1 MPIGVSYFGNRILRH
16 VAAAMD
22 DLAARGFTGV
32 LHTMSEND
40 LTYYRDTIGKMVE
53 ISHAAGLFV
62 QIGPWGVGRTFGGEA
77 ESLFVANH
85 PHVGQVLDSGRPVAA
100 GCLNSE
106 AYREFVRSWATAAV
120 ETGAER
126 VFWDEPHWAHPAHFD
141 EPLERWGC
149 RCARCVARWCD
160 ETGDDDMPAELT
172 AEVRA
177 FRERCLVEFLGE
189 LTAYVAGLGASST
202 VCLLPHTTGSL
213 GLADWSAV
221 ARLSGVATLATDPY
235 WQAFDEPVVPFVT
248 EFSERVAQQAAAAG
262 IEAQIWIQGFRL
274 GPEDADDIRAAVAA
288 ARAAGVDDLWTWG
301 YEACGHMTYLGT
313 KDPEQVWQILCD
325 VLTSPSS
332 PARVDP
338 RTSELAFHTAPS
350 PRSGTPEGGAAST
363 GPLPSELAFHT
374 APSPRSGTPEGGT
387 DLGGLVTERVRPEL
401 ADLDLRPTQEL
412 VRLMASEEA
421 AVAAAVRRAAPA
433 VAAAIDA
440 VVARLTTR
448 PEGRIVYVGAGTA
461 GRMGVLDAAE
471 CGPTFNAA
479 DTVIALL
486 AGGPGAVTK
495 PKEGAEDDAATGAA
509 ELRAL
514 GVGPADAVVGISAS
528 GRTPYVLGALGAA
541 RDAGALTV
549 GLSCQP
555 GSLVSA
561 AADHGVEVVVGPEV
575 LAGSTRLKAG
585 AAQKLVLNTIST
597 VTMVR
602 LGRTFG
608 NLMVDVSA
616 GSQKLV
622 DRARRIVVTATA
634 CSPAEAASALTAADG
649 EVKTAIVALLTGLDA
664 AAARHRLERSGGSV
678 RRALSAP

>member
-16 VAAAMD
+16 VAADMD

-40 LTYYRDTIGKMVE
+40 LTYYRDTVGRLVE

-62 QIGPWGVGRTFGGEA
+62 QVGPWGVGRTFGGEA

-106 AYREFVRSWATAAV
+106 AYREFVRAWAAAAV
-120 ETGAER
+120 ETGADR

-149 RCARCVARWCD
+149 RCSRCAQRWCD
-160 ETGDDDMPAELT
+160 ETGDDDMPTELT
-172 AEVRA
+172 ADVRT

-189 LTAYVAGLGASST
+189 LTAYVASLGGRST
-202 VCLLPHTTGSL
+202 VCLLPRTTGSL
-213 GLADWSAV
+213 GVADWSAV
-221 ARLSGVATLATDPY
+221 ARLRGVATLATDPY
-235 WQAFDEPVVPFVT
+235 WKVFDEPVVPFVT

-262 IEAQIWIQGFRL
+262 IEPQIWIQGFRL
-274 GPEDADDIRAAVAA
+274 GPEDADDIRAAVAT
-288 ARAAGVDDLWTWG
+288 ARSAGVDDLWTWG
-301 YEACGHMTYLGT
+301 YEACAHMSYLGT
-313 KDPEQVWQILCD
+313 RDPERVWEVLCEA
-325 VLTSPSS
+325 LTT
-332 PARVDP
+332 PAP
-338 RTSELAFHTAPS
+338 LPLAP
-350 PRSGTPEGGAAST
+350 GGAEP
-363 GPLPSELAFHT
+363 PLDPPV
-374 APSPRSGTPEGGT
+374 APGALPL

-401 ADLDLRPTQEL
+401 SDLDLRPTQEL

-433 VAAAIDA
+433 IAGAIDA
-440 VVARLTTR
+440 IVARLTDR

-479 DTVIALL
+479 DKFVALM
-486 AGGPGAVTK
+486 AGGPGAITK
-495 PKEGAEDDAATGAA
+495 PREGAEDDPSAGAA
-509 ELRAL
+509 ELLAL
-514 GVGPADAVVGISAS
+514 DVGPADAVVGISAS

-541 RDAGALTV
+541 REAGALTV
-549 GLSCQP
+549 GLSCHP
-555 GSLVSA
+555 GSKISA
-561 AADHGVEVVVGPEV
+561 AADHAVEVVVGPEV
-575 LAGSTRLKAG
+575 IAGSTRLKAG

-597 VTMVR
+597 VVMVR

-608 NLMVDVSA
+608 NLMVDVRA
-616 GSQKLV
+616 GSEKLV
-622 DRARRIVVTATA
+622 DRARRIVVTAAGCT
-634 CSPAEAASALTAADG
+634 PAEAAAALEAANG
-649 EVKTAIVALLTGLDA
+649 EVKTAIVSLLTGVDA
-664 AAARHRLERSGGSV
+664 ATARRRLDQSGGVV
-678 RRALSAP
+678 RRALSSQ

>member
-1 MPIGVSYFGNRILRH
+1 
-16 VAAAMD
+16 
-22 DLAARGFTGV
+22 
-32 LHTMSEND
+32 
-40 LTYYRDTIGKMVE
+40 
-53 ISHAAGLFV
+53 
-62 QIGPWGVGRTFGGEA
+62 
-77 ESLFVANH
+77 
-85 PHVGQVLDSGRPVAA
+85 VLDSGRPVAA

-106 AYREFVRSWATAAV
+106 AYREFVRSWALAAV
-120 ETGAER
+120 ETGADR
-126 VFWDEPHWAHPAHFD
+126 IFWDEPHWAHPSHFD
-141 EPLERWGC
+141 EPRERWGC
-149 RCARCVARWCD
+149 RCPRCVRRWCD
-160 ETGDDDMPAELT
+160 ETGDDNMPTELT

-189 LTAYVAGLGASST
+189 LCAYVGSLGGRST
-202 VCLLPHTTGSL
+202 VCLLPHTSGSL
-213 GLADWSAV
+213 GVADWSAV
-221 ARLSGVATLATDPY
+221 ARLPGLATLATDPY
-235 WQAFDEPVVPFVT
+235 WKAFGEPVGPFVT

-262 IEAQIWIQGFRL
+262 VEPQIWIQGFRL
-274 GPEDADDIRAAVAA
+274 GPEDADDIHAAVAA
-288 ARAAGVDDLWTWG
+288 ARAAGV
-301 YEACGHMTYLGT
+301 E
-313 KDPEQVWQILCD
+313 
-325 VLTSPSS
+325 
-332 PARVDP
+332 
-338 RTSELAFHTAPS
+338 
-350 PRSGTPEGGAAST
+350 
-363 GPLPSELAFHT
+363 
-374 APSPRSGTPEGGT
+374 
-387 DLGGLVTERVRPEL
+387 DLGALVTERVRPEL

-479 DTVIALL
+479 DKVIALL

-495 PKEGAEDDAATGAA
+495 PKEGAEDDAGTGAA

-541 RDAGALTV
+541 RAAGALTV
-549 GLSCQP
+549 GLSCHP
-555 GSLVSA
+555 GSQVSA
-561 AADHGVEVVVGPEV
+561 AADHAVEVVVGPEV
-575 LAGSTRLKAG
+575 IAGSTRLKAG

-597 VTMVR
+597 VVMVR

-616 GSQKLV
+616 GSEKLV
-622 DRARRIVVTATA
+622 DRARRIVAA
-634 CSPAEAASALTAADG
+634 GAGRPPAAPAEALEAAGG
-649 EVKTAIVALLTGLDA
+649 EVKTAILALPAGIDP
-664 AAARHRLERSGGSV
+664 AAARHRLEQSGGVV